1 MTKRWGIRKERG
13 ASLVEFAILAPL
25 LVLLL
30 FGIIEF
36 AWLFSVNLDVRH
48 GAREAGRLAATD
60 DFPNPV
66 TPAVDICSRMDV
78 AARPST
84 EVSVNRSGANIGDD
98 ITVIVDTPAST
109 LTGILDW
116 AIPSGARLTSTV
128 TVRQE
133 QVPSWTQISAVAC
146 P

>member
-1 MTKRWGIRKERG
+1 MTTKWGSRKDRG

-36 AWLFSVNLDVRH
+36 AWLFSVNLDIRH

-60 DFPNPV
+60 DFPNPG
-66 TPAVDICSRMDV
+66 TPSLDICSRMDV

-84 EVSVNRSGANIGDD
+84 EVSINRNGTNIGDD
-98 ITVIVDTPAST
+98 ITVVVDTPAST

-128 TVRQE
+128 IVRQE
-133 QVPSWTQISAVAC
+133 QAPSWSQITAVPC

>member
-1 MTKRWGIRKERG
+1 MKIRWGRESEAG
-13 ASLVEFAILAPL
+13 ATLVEFAILAPFL
-25 LVLLL
+25 ILLL

-48 GAREAGRLAATD
+48 GAREGARLAATD
-60 DFPNPV
+60 DFPNPGA
-66 TPAVDICSRMDV
+66 PAIDICSRMDV
-78 AARPST
+78 ANRPST
-84 EVSVNRSGANIGDD
+84 EVSINRTGNEIGDD
-98 ITVIVDTPAST
+98 INLTVDTPAST

-116 AIPSGARLTSTV
+116 MIPSGARLTSTI

-133 QVPSWTQISAVAC
+133 QPPSWSQISAVPC

>member
-1 MTKRWGIRKERG
+1 LFGAFRRSERG
-13 ASLVEFAILAPL
+13 ATLVEFAILAPFL
-25 LVLLL
+25 ILLL

-48 GAREAGRLAATD
+48 GAREGGRLAATD
-60 DFPNPV
+60 DFANPGS
-66 TPAVDICSRMDV
+66 PATDICARMDL
-78 AARPST
+78 ADRPST
-84 EVSVNRSGANIGDD
+84 EISISRTGSNIGDD
-98 ITVIVDTPAST
+98 ITVTVDTPAST

-116 AIPSGARLTSTV
+116 VIPSGTRLTSII

-133 QVPSWTQISAVAC
+133 QPPSWSQISAVPC